1 MLIATIY
8 LLEKICEN
16 YSNQYY
22 EDYIE
27 NFF

>member
-8 LLEKICEN
+8 LLEKIFEN

-22 EDYIE
+22 EVYIE